1 MNKTTTRESK
11 ISECVETALRL
22 GRSLGASRK
31 PAARTLNSLMKLRTS
46 VSEVDA
52 VIEHVLTGG
61 ISPQE
66 ILASRYLFLNKVV
79 EYSQEPSLHAVNA
92 RQRAKSA
99 TQAANHLH
107 QAALLLNSIKNP
119 HIAALLENLAMDV
132 EAFAAKDLLFPDQIV
147 EGQQLS
153 LVAVS
158 TGSSA
163 EFASRGGTSKPRP
176 QIIRSLSSLLSG
188 DIPGRDSVIARLVT
202 FVANEKTSPQ
212 DVAQALRQNK
222 RG

>member
-1 MNKTTTRESK
+1 M
-11 ISECVETALRL
+11 
-22 GRSLGASRK
+22 
-31 PAARTLNSLMKLRTS
+31 P
-46 VSEVDA
+46 EVDA
-52 VIEHVLTGG
+52 TICHVLARGD
-61 ISPQE
+61 SPQE

-79 EYSQEPSLHAVNA
+79 EYSQESSLHTVNA

-99 TQAANHLH
+99 TQTAYHLR

-119 HIAALLENLAMDV
+119 HVATLLRNLATDV
-132 EAFAAKDLLFPDQIV
+132 EALAATDLLFPDQIV

-163 EFASRGGTSKPRP
+163 EFASQGGTSKPRP
-176 QIIRSLSSLLSG
+176 QIIRGLSSLLSG
-188 DIPGRDSVIARLVT
+188 DIPGRDSVIARLAT